1 MMRLP
6 TLFVI
11 ATLISFAVGGVGYYL
26 ALPNLNKDYA
36 APVDGDISFVK
47 AADRLEGFSLLTNM
61 PPVPNVKML
70 DEAGNPVTF
79 DKFKGKVVVFNLW
92 ATWCPP
98 CIREMPD
105 LNNLQV
111 EFQDQ
116 DFMVVPV
123 ASGKQGAEEPAEF
136 LRKRNLDA
144 LTTYYDPGS
153 QFLRTFDI
161 ETLPTTF
168 VLDKNGNMRGGV
180 VGMTDWYSDEAKALV
195 RALLAEG

>member
-11 ATLISFAVGGVGYYL
+11 ASLISFAVGGVGYYL
-26 ALPNLNKDYA
+26 AMPNLGKDYA
-36 APVDGDISFVK
+36 KPVDGDISFVK
-47 AADRLEGFSLLTNM
+47 AADQLEGFSLLTNM
-61 PPVPNVKML
+61 PPIPGVDML
-70 DEAGNPVTF
+70 DEAGNTVTF

-105 LNNLQV
+105 LNSLQV
-111 EFQDQ
+111 EFKDQ
-116 DFMVVPV
+116 DFIVVPV
-123 ASGKQGAEEPAEF
+123 ASGKQGTEEPAEF

-153 QFLRTFDI
+153 EFLRMFDI

-180 VGMTDWYSDEAKALV
+180 IGMTDWYSDEAKAML

>member
-61 PPVPNVKML
+61 PPVPNVKMF

-116 DFMVVPV
+116 DFIVVPV
-123 ASGKQGAEEPAEF
+123 ASGKQGAEEPAAF

>member
-26 ALPNLNKDYA
+26 ALPNLKKDYA
-36 APVDGDISFVK
+36 APVNGDISFVK
-47 AADRLEGFSLLTNM
+47 AADQLEGFSLLTNM
-61 PPVPNVKML
+61 PPVPGVQML
-70 DEAGNPVTF
+70 NEAGEKVTF

-116 DFMVVPV
+116 DFVVVPV
-123 ASGKQGAEEPAEF
+123 GSGKQVAEEPAEF

-153 QFLRTFDI
+153 EFLRMFDL

-168 VLDKNGNMRGGV
+168 VLDKDGNMRGGV
-180 VGMTDWYSDEAKALV
+180 IGMADWYSDEAKALV
-195 RALLAEG
+195 RALLKEG